1 MTTPSPGRT
10 ITARGA
16 SSTRLWAI
24 ARRSGTT
31 RASSNTWSAACATY
45 SGWTNNPIGS
55 HAANGG
61 VHPRRFALAQR
72 VEGGFAMP
80 RIVTM
85 IASAT
90 EIVCALGFENEL
102 VARSHECDYPAS
114 VTRLPVCT
122 APRFDVHGSSLEI
135 DQRVK
140 SFIEEA
146 ASIYRVDADLLRQ
159 MQPDVIVTQAH
170 CEVCA
175 VSEKDV
181 EQAMASWLRS
191 PPTPL
196 SDGEGSDWPKIV
208 SLSPNNLGDVWQS
221 IRNVANALGVS
232 DRGEVL
238 VKQLQ
243 ARVERVS

>member
-1 MTTPSPGRT
+1 
-10 ITARGA
+10 
-16 SSTRLWAI
+16 
-24 ARRSGTT
+24 
-31 RASSNTWSAACATY
+31 
-45 SGWTNNPIGS
+45 
-55 HAANGG
+55 
-61 VHPRRFALAQR
+61 
-72 VEGGFAMP
+72 MP

-102 VARSHECDYPAS
+102 VARSHECDDPAS

-140 SFIEEA
+140 RQIEEA

-175 VSEKDV
+175 VSETDV

-191 PPTPL
+191 PPTPVTEW
-196 SDGEGSDWPKIV
+196 EGGKWPTIRC
-208 SLSPNNLGDVWQS
+208 LSPNDIEQ
-221 IRNVANALGVS
+221 
-232 DRGEVL
+232 
-238 VKQLQ
+238 
-243 ARVERVS
+243 